1 MNIPQEAAFS
11 NERRPQSQT
20 LPKVTPP
27 VSENGHTVVLRSIDS
42 YTSKFTIHSST
53 GERWSGQTF
62 REAHKDSSAE
72 FDMALALQE
81 VWMLDKI
88 RGMIDAR
95 GIHLSLDVAA
105 QWVLHQDKQQCVI
118 SDRSHLTVIL
128 WQEGHVTKEKKNA
141 GIGKG
146 TGGRP
151 AKGARL
157 GRSRT
162 PRLAARAR
170 AA

>member
-1 MNIPQEAAFS
+1 MNIPQAGALS
-11 NERRPQSQT
+11 TERLPQSQPISN
-20 LPKVTPP
+20 LPSTDA
-27 VSENGHTVVLRSIDS
+27 GYTVVLRSDGP

-62 REAHKDSSAE
+62 REPHKDSTAE

-88 RGMIDAR
+88 KGMIDAR
-95 GIHLSLDVAA
+95 GINVSLNVAA
-105 QWVLHQDKQQCVI
+105 QWVLYQDKQQYVI

-128 WQEGHVTKEKKNA
+128 WQEAHDTEKEKNA
-141 GIGKG
+141 GSGKS
-146 TGGRP
+146 TGRRP
-151 AKGARL
+151 AKSARL
-157 GRSRT
+157 GRGQA
-162 PRLAARAR
+162 PRMVAGSR